1 MMRITNLV
9 KYAALAGLMCLTL
22 AAPSHAADEQAAATV
37 NEDGMYTQDWFLESF
52 LELREDLDES
62 AGEGKRFAILWEQRG
77 CPYCRETHL
86 VNFAVPEIHNFVKD
100 GFNVVQLNI
109 HGTREVTDFD
119 GQKMSEA
126 ELATKYGVR
135 YTPTVTFYHE
145 KPGASGASGTPGT
158 SKKITWETAELS
170 RMTGYYK
177 PFHFLAVFKY
187 VREKAYKGQKFGPYV
202 AAIQAR
208 RIKAGK
214 PVKFR

>member
-1 MMRITNLV
+1 MRISNLV
-9 KYAALAGLMCLTL
+9 KATALAGAVWF
-22 AAPSHAADEQAAATV
+22 AAPAPSYAAGEQPGAVV
-37 NEDGMYTQDWFLESF
+37 NEDGMYTQNWFLESF

-62 AGEGKRFAILWEQRG
+62 AGSGKRFAIIWEQRG

-86 VNFAVPEIHNFVKD
+86 VNFAVPEIREFVK
-100 GFNVVQLNI
+100 GNFNLVQLNI

-119 GQKMSEA
+119 GAKMSEA

-135 YTPTVTFYHE
+135 FTPTVTFYHE
-145 KPGASGASGTPGT
+145 APNHGASGP
-158 SKKITWETAELS
+158 SKKVTWESIELS

-187 VREKAYKGQKFGPYV
+187 VKEKGYEGQKFGAYV
-202 AAIQAR
+202 AAIRAR
-208 RIKAGK
+208 RLKAGK